1 MTRLLV
7 SVRSAAEAEA
17 ALTGGASVI
26 DVKEPTRGALGRADD
41 GVIADVIGAVAGG
54 ARSSPPSANC
64 ATGRARTCRGRC
76 RP

>member
-17 ALTGGASVI
+17 ALSGGASVI

-41 GVIADVIGAVAGG
+41 AVIADVVRSPAGR
-54 ARSSPPSANC
+54 RSAPPSASC
-64 ATGRARTCRGRC
+64 ATGRAITCRGRC
-76 RP
+76 HR

>member
-26 DVKEPTRGALGRADD
+26 DVKEPTRGRW
-41 GVIADVIGAVAGG
+41 AGPTTP
-54 ARSSPPSANC
+54 RSP
-64 ATGRARTCRGRC
+64 T
-76 RP
+76 